1 MQVTETI
8 IIVIYLIVVILMGIY
23 FSRRALSTEDDYWA
37 AGRRINSF
45 VGAFALFAAL
55 ASASSLMGAV
65 GSGVEFGLPFFFA
78 YGFGAIG
85 ILPLLL
91 FVAAGQLRRSGVRTL
106 PEYFSKRYGQSV
118 QIIAAVIVVIS
129 MTFYMVPQLTASGL
143 IGQYVLGIEYT
154 TAVILIGA
162 SFILYAAIGG
172 MWAITYTDLVQ
183 GMLIV
188 VGLFVLAVVIFIDHG
203 GFGSLVQ
210 SALAVDPDFGS
221 VQLGW
226 MSYFGIFISFLF
238 FGIVSPSAVMRNF
251 TSTSA
256 KIARRTALGA
266 CFLYLLVFVFGLFI
280 AIAGVNLDILGT
292 VDNTDMI
299 FIAVIEHYL
308 PSILAGIMLAGL
320 IAAIMS
326 SADAMLLAVSAGVAQ
341 DIYKGAINK
350 RAKEKT
356 VTIIGLICMLIAG
369 FIGLLI
375 ALEPPQ
381 LIAIMV
387 GWVGGALLSTF
398 AFPVI
403 LGIWWSRANTPGAIA
418 GILGGGITFLV
429 LVTTPGELVSEPIIA
444 APVSLMLMIVVSLL
458 TKSPSENIK
467 KQVELNY
474 TRIKDDM

>member
-1 MQVTETI
+1 MQVTETFM
-8 IIVIYLIVVILMGIY
+8 IVVYLIVVIVMGIY
-23 FSRRALSTEDDYWA
+23 FARRALSTEDDYWA

-55 ASASSLMGAV
+55 ASASSLMGTV

-78 YGFGAIG
+78 YGFGAIA
-85 ILPLLL
+85 ILPFML
-91 FVAAGQLRRSGVRTL
+91 FLTAGQMRRSGVRTL
-106 PEYFSKRYGQSV
+106 PEYFSKRYGKSV

-143 IGQYVLGIEYT
+143 IGQYVLGIEYP

-162 SFILYAAIGG
+162 GFIIYAAIGG

-183 GMLIV
+183 GIIIV
-188 VGLFVLAVVIFIDHG
+188 AGLFLLAVAIFIDHG
-203 GFGSLVQ
+203 GFGALVQ
-210 SALAVDPDFGS
+210 SAFAVDPDFGS

-251 TSTSA
+251 TAKSA
-256 KIARRTALGA
+256 KIARRTAMWA
-266 CFLYLLVFVFGLFI
+266 CLLYLLVFVFGLFI
-280 AIAGVNLDILGT
+280 TIAGVNLDLLGT

-299 FIAVIEHYL
+299 FVAVIEQYL
-308 PSILAGIMLAGL
+308 PPILAGIMLAGL

-326 SADAMLLAVSAGVAQ
+326 SADAMLLAVSAGIAQ

-350 RAKEKT
+350 KAKQKT
-356 VTIIGLICMLIAG
+356 VTTIGLICMLFAG
-369 FIGLLI
+369 FIGILI
-375 ALEPPQ
+375 ALNPPQ

-387 GWVGGALLSTF
+387 GWVGGFLLSAF
-398 AFPVI
+398 GFPVI

-418 GILGGGITFLV
+418 GILGGAITFLF
-429 LVTTPGELVSEPIIA
+429 LVATPGELVSEPIIA
-444 APVSLMLMIVVSLL
+444 TPVSLILMIVVSLL
-458 TKSPSENIK
+458 TKSPPENIK

-474 TRIKDDM
+474 TRMKDDV